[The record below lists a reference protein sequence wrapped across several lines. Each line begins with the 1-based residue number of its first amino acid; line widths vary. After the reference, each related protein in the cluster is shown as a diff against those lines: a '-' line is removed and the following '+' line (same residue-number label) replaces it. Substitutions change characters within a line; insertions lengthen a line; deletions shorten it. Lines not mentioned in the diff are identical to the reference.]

1 MSYDNLFW
9 GDIDTPNHSQWR
21 IKAESIL
28 ADRDIFHPTPIKYFP
43 LGAIADSRDGRRWR
57 YCEKD
62 GTNALVKAK
71 LIGACLGTANWQT
84 ELQTYGTAF
93 VLGDKVVNV
102 FVQDT
107 AAAHTFIDGYLTVED
122 GTGQDEMYL
131 IKDNEIGVTATGG
144 FTIKVHIADAGG
156 VRAVTLAT
164 TGTEITL
171 TKNKYKDLLIV
182 ANNVVGV
189 VIGVP
194 LVAVPV
200 DNFFW
205 AQTRGPCPILAD
217 ASETIIVGDWLMASE
232 ATPGTVDILDASS
245 AVDNHPV
252 GVAMAALTA
261 TAAETV
267 LVDLRLE

>member
-28 ADRDIFHPTPIKYFP
+28 ANRDIFHPTAIKYFP
-43 LGAIADSRDGRRWR
+43 LGAMAESRDGRRWR

-62 GTNALVKAK
+62 GTNALLKAK
-71 LIGACLGTANWQT
+71 LIGGCLGTAGWQT
-84 ELQTYGTAF
+84 ELQAYGTAF
-93 VLGDKVVNV
+93 VVGDKKVTV
-102 FVQDT
+102 FVGT
-107 AAAHTFIDGYLTVED
+107 TVVAHDFIDGYLTVED

-131 IKDNEIGVTATGG
+131 VKDNTVGVATTGG
-144 FTIKVHIADAGG
+144 FTTVVDIADAGG
-156 VRAVTLAT
+156 VRAVTLAAN
-164 TGTEITL
+164 GTEITL
-171 TKNKYKDLLIV
+171 TKNENKDGLIV
-182 ANNVVGV
+182 AANVVAV

-194 LVAVPV
+194 LTAVPV
-200 DNFFW
+200 NNFFW

-217 ASETIIVGDWLMASE
+217 ASETIIVGDWVMASE

-245 AVDNHPV
+245 AVDNNPV

-261 TAAETV
+261 TVAETV